1 MIFKPLVRG
10 LHVSLKCGKMTKI
23 YQRYVGWTYFKNVF
37 IIFAGLVL
45 FYAGVDYITNVKDL
59 PESANLQLLYVS
71 LNALTA
77 INYALPLSLVFAMI
91 VSKFAMIRSNEL
103 ICFYAAGIS
112 KKELLLPLFGIA
124 MILSLV
130 YIGLN
135 FTPFA
140 YAYEYRTNLLKNNRL
155 APISEELFLKYGQS
169 YIYIAKLDPLKQEAD
184 GVKIFDVKESQLLRT
199 IEAKRAFFRNDIWEL
214 RDGKITTKPQAK
226 SLADSGLKIESFG
239 KMEALEGF
247 KPKIIENTHQGDIA
261 LSIVDAWDTM
271 EFFNSQ
277 SLDTTTIKSK
287 LYTMILFPLFAPLM
301 VVILYYYLP
310 ASGRFFNLAFLSFVF
325 VFITLCVWGVLFVL
339 TKLSQASVILPEF
352 GIALPILLMAFISLW
367 LHHKS
372 K

>member
-1 MIFKPLVRG
+1 MN
-10 LHVSLKCGKMTKI
+10 KI

-37 IIFAGLVL
+37 IIFAGLVF

-77 INYALPLSLVFAMI
+77 INYALPLAIVFAMI

-112 KKELLLPLFGIA
+112 KRQLLLPLFGIA
-124 MILSLV
+124 TLLSFIYV
-130 YIGLN
+130 GLN

-169 YIYIAKLDPLKQEAD
+169 YVYIAQLDPLLQQAN
-184 GVKIFDVKESQLLRT
+184 GIKIFDIENSQLERT
-199 IEAKRAFFRNDIWEL
+199 IEAKQAFFKNDIWEL
-214 RDGKITTKPQAK
+214 RDGKITTKPQVRT
-226 SLADSGLKIESFG
+226 LADSGLRIESFES
-239 KMEALEGF
+239 MEALKGF

-261 LSIVDAWDTM
+261 LSVVDAWDTM

-277 SLDTTTIKSK
+277 SLDITTIKSK

-301 VVILYYYLP
+301 LVILYYYLP
-310 ASGRFFNLAFLSFVF
+310 ASGRFFNLALLSFIF

-339 TKLSQASVILPEF
+339 TKLSQAGVILPEL
-352 GIALPILLMAFISLW
+352 GIALPIFAMGLISLW
-367 LHHKS
+367 LHYQS

>member
-1 MIFKPLVRG
+1 
-10 LHVSLKCGKMTKI
+10 MTKI

-37 IIFAGLVL
+37 IIFAGLVF
-45 FYAGVDYITNVKDL
+45 FYTGVDYITNLKDL
-59 PESANLQLLYVS
+59 PESANLQLLYVT

-77 INYALPLSLVFAMI
+77 INYALPLSIVFAMI

-112 KKELLLPLFGIA
+112 KSQLLLPLFVIA
-124 MILSLV
+124 MVLSSLYV
-130 YIGLN
+130 ALN

-155 APISEELFLKYGQS
+155 APISQELFLKYGQS
-169 YIYIAKLDPLKQEAD
+169 YVYIAQLDPLLQEAN
-184 GVKIFDVKESQLLRT
+184 GIKIFDIEHSQLVRT

-214 RDGKITTKPQAK
+214 HEGRITTKPK
-226 SLADSGLKIESFG
+226 VRTLADSGLDIQAFE
-239 KMEALEGF
+239 KMQALEGF
-247 KPKIIENTHQGDIA
+247 KPKIIENTYQGDIA
-261 LSIVDAWDTM
+261 LSIKDAWDTLR
-271 EFFNSQ
+271 FFSSQ

-310 ASGRFFNLAFLSFVF
+310 ASGRFFNLALLSFIF
-325 VFITLCVWGVLFVL
+325 VFITLCAWGVLFVL
-339 TKLSQASVILPEF
+339 TKLSQAGVIMPEI
-352 GIALPILLMAFISLW
+352 GIAFPIFFMAFISLW
-367 LHHKS
+367 LYYRS